1 MPNLF
6 NDINDKQA
14 TLYNVNIAV
23 NLKKQQVLLK
33 NAKKN
38 PCDLH
43 ALGVGGGG
51 GNL

>member
-23 NLKKQQVLLK
+23 NLKKTASS
-33 NAKKN
+33 AKECQEKSLR
-38 PCDLH
+38 PTCT
-43 ALGVGGGG
+43 GSEGG
-51 GNL
+51 L